1 MSAANQAETP
11 NLSLV
16 ASNAALNLQ
25 PRESIDG
32 VEFLQ
37 AITASLDLE
46 HVVPTVMGYLS
57 ELVALR
63 SWEYAFQSAE
73 LDAPQCLL
81 SEGKVDRHRLEY
93 SLGSDGQPMG
103 HLTVTRGRRFSE
115 REQEKIESLLGLA
128 APALRNALRFRELSQ
143 QLETDPMTG
152 LGNRRALHTQGE
164 RWLADSLRQHRP
176 LTMLALDLD
185 RFKPINDQFGHPEG
199 DYLLCQVARVLR
211 EHTRPSDVCV
221 RMGGDEFVVL
231 LPGADLT
238 CAMDCAERIRQAIG
252 QIQLSAPEAVGVRV
266 SASIGL
272 AMHHEGMSL
281 DQLYDQADN
290 ALYGAKR
297 AGSDRVLAGGRSSA
311 AKVEPRPEPRPELRA
326 VAG

>member
-1 MSAANQAETP
+1 MMSAANSAETP
-11 NLSLV
+11 NLTLV
-16 ASNAALNLQ
+16 ASNAAPRLQ

-32 VEFLQ
+32 IEFLQ
-37 AITASLDLE
+37 AMSASLELE
-46 HVVPTVMGYLS
+46 HVVPTAMGYLS

-63 SWEYAFQSAE
+63 SWEYQFQSAE
-73 LDAPQCLL
+73 LDAPLCRL
-81 SEGKVDRHRLEY
+81 SDGTPDRHRLEY
-93 SLGSDGQPMG
+93 TLGSEGQPMG
-103 HLTVTRGRRFSE
+103 HLTLTRGRRFSE

-128 APALRNALRFRELSQ
+128 APSLRNALRFRELSF
-143 QLETDPMTG
+143 QLETDPMTR

-164 RWLADSLRQHRP
+164 RWLADSVRQHRP

-199 DYLLCQVARVLR
+199 DRLLCEVARVLR
-211 EHTRPSDVCV
+211 ESTRPSDVCV

-238 CAMDCAERIRQAIG
+238 SAMECAERIREAIS
-252 QIQLSAPEAVGVRV
+252 QIQLSLPEAAGVRV

-272 AMHHEGMSL
+272 AMHHEGMTL

-290 ALYGAKR
+290 ALYAAKR
-297 AGSDRVLAGGRSSA
+297 AGSDRVLAGGRA
-311 AKVEPRPEPRPELRA
+311 TVVRPELR
-326 VAG
+326 VAAG

>member
-11 NLSLV
+11 NLTVV
-16 ASNAALNLQ
+16 ASNAAPRFQ

-37 AITASLDLE
+37 AVTATLDLDQ
-46 HVVPTVMGYLS
+46 VVRTAMGYLT

-63 SWEYAFQSAE
+63 SWEYRFQSDE
-73 LDAPQCLL
+73 FDAPPCAL
-81 SEGKVDRHRLEY
+81 SDGKVDRHRLEY
-93 SLGSDGQPMG
+93 TLGSAGLPMG
-103 HLTVTRGRRFSE
+103 HLTLTRGRRFSE
-115 REQEKIESLLGLA
+115 QEQEKIESLLGLA
-128 APALRNALRFRELSQ
+128 APALRNALRFRDLSL
-143 QLETDPMTG
+143 QLETDPMTR

-164 RWLADSLRQHRP
+164 RWLADSVRQRRP

-252 QIQLSAPEAVGVRV
+252 EIELSAPEAAGVRV

-272 AMHHEGMSL
+272 AMHHAGVTL

-290 ALYGAKR
+290 ALYAAKH
-297 AGSDRVLAGGRSSA
+297 AGSNRVLAGGRGPVV
-311 AKVEPRPEPRPELRA
+311 AKSEPRHELHA

>member
-11 NLSLV
+11 NLTLV
-16 ASNAALNLQ
+16 ASNATPQLKA
-25 PRESIDG
+25 RDSIDG

-37 AITASLDLE
+37 AISASLELD
-46 HVVPTVMGYLS
+46 HVVRTAMSYLS
-57 ELVALR
+57 ELVAMR
-63 SWEYAFQSAE
+63 SWEYAFQSAQFE
-73 LDAPQCLL
+73 APLFQL
-81 SEGKVDRHRLEY
+81 SDGKVDRHRLEY
-93 SLGSDGQPMG
+93 TLGSAGQPMG
-103 HLTVTRGRRFSE
+103 HLTLTRGRRFSE
-115 REQEKIESLLGLA
+115 QEQEKIEGLLGLA
-128 APALRNALRFRELSQ
+128 APALRNALRFRELSL

-199 DYLLCQVARVLR
+199 DRLLCEVARVLR
-211 EHTRPSDVCV
+211 ESTRPSDVCV

-238 CAMDCAERIRQAIG
+238 CAMDCAERIRQTISE
-252 QIQLSAPEAVGVRV
+252 IELSVPDAAGVRV

-272 AMHHEGMSL
+272 AMHHEGMTL
-281 DQLYDQADN
+281 DQLYNQADN
-290 ALYGAKR
+290 ALYAAKH
-297 AGSDRVLAGGRSSA
+297 AGSNRVLAGGRSSL
-311 AKVEPRPEPRPELRA
+311 AKPELRIA
-326 VAG
+326 AG